1 MKNTA
6 TYVAL
11 FGTGCMLYLL
21 SCVCLQWPGLWK
33 GPTNVLGD
41 QANLPCGTNNACT
54 DRGTSGAVMDQIAND
69 YESTNTGSGNGKN
82 TRHKAGLT
90 PAKHDPV
97 IFSTEVDGDGNIAVT
112 VVVRGNEASTN
123 PASLHPM
130 IEAHYIDLIY
140 VKDQDGNV
148 IAMKQ
153 ISKAEAG
160 TDIKPQF
167 TFTLP
172 ASTSVTKL
180 TPWSSCN
187 LHGLWEG
194 PAVSIPFKVRAEA
207 LKATTQ
213 ADAAKKNTGEA
224 NSFNDQGGQHSP
236 VVVEAVPNAD
246 GSVDVKVVV
255 SGEGGATEDDKLHP
269 MTSGHWITDIWI
281 ESDSGEVI
289 FLIENP
295 APSSSNGGDTAKP
308 ILEVTLPAGH
318 GIKSLTPYEH
328 CNLHGK

>member
-1 MKNTA
+1 
-6 TYVAL
+6 
-11 FGTGCMLYLL
+11 
-21 SCVCLQWPGLWK
+21 
-33 GPTNVLGD
+33 
-41 QANLPCGTNNACT
+41 
-54 DRGTSGAVMDQIAND
+54 MDVIANE
-69 YESTNTGSGNGKN
+69 YESTNTESGNGPN
-82 TRHKAGLT
+82 SRHKAGLT

-112 VVVRGNEASTN
+112 VVVRGNDASTN

-130 IEAHYIDLIY
+130 SDAHYIDLIY
-140 VKDQDGNV
+140 VKDQGGEV

-153 ISKAEAG
+153 ISATEAG
-160 TDIKPQF
+160 TGITPRF

-172 ASTSVTKL
+172 ASTSVTAL

-194 PAVSIPFKVRAEA
+194 PAVSIPFSVRAQA
-207 LKATTQ
+207 LKTATQ
-213 ADAAKKNTGEA
+213 ADAAKKNTGSE
-224 NSFNDQGGQHSP
+224 NSFNDKEGKHSP
-236 VVVEAVPNAD
+236 VVVEAVSNAD

-255 SGEGGATEDDKLHP
+255 SGNDGATDDDKLHP
-269 MTSGHWITDIWI
+269 MSAGHWITDIWI

-289 FLIENP
+289 FLLENP
-295 APSSSNGGDTAKP
+295 EPSSSNGGDSAKP

-328 CNLHGK
+328 CNLHGKSFVLF